1 VFEERSRFRT
11 VCQMPRLFNN
21 TVERAP
27 GCTIR
32 RIRAVTIESDQPM
45 RYHVDGEPIQ
55 GGNRLRARIH
65 PGALR
70 VAVR

>member
-1 VFEERSRFRT
+1 MR
-11 VCQMPRLFNN
+11 
-21 TVERAP
+21 

-32 RIRAVTIESDQPM
+32 QIERVTIEADRPM
-45 RYHVDGEPIQ
+45 MFHVDGEPVE
-55 GGNRLRARIH
+55 GGTRLAVRVH